1 MKKPQTERP
10 AHNADS
16 DQGPGQNVPMSPL
29 ERRCDP
35 TSTTTETYQEVD
47 RDGCPIFRFDSDSWV
62 SQTFRLIRLSGFSRE
77 TKGLT
82 GDTWRADITS

>member
-47 RDGCPIFRFDSDSWV
+47 RDVCPIF
-62 SQTFRLIRLSGFSRE
+62 
-77 TKGLT
+77 
-82 GDTWRADITS
+82 